1 MMSDQTIIIQS
12 YPSPAGELIIGSYGG
27 QLCLCDWAKESRRK
41 IIDRRLSKALKAEI
55 REGHSKVIDKTIAEL
70 DAYFAGKSSSF
81 DIPVLFVGTDFQ
93 KSVWNAL
100 LDIPYGETI
109 SYGSLAQRLGHPKAV
124 RAVANANGANAISII
139 VPCHRVIGSNHQ
151 LVGYGGGLEAKK
163 ILLDIEA
170 KGLSRLR

>member
-1 MMSDQTIIIQS
+1 MSDQTIIIQS

-41 IIDRRLSKALKAEI
+41 IIARRLSKALKAEI
-55 REGHSKVIDKTIAEL
+55 REGHSKVIDKTITEL

-100 LDIPYGETI
+100 LDIPYGATI
-109 SYGSLAQRLGHPKAV
+109 
-124 RAVANANGANAISII
+124 
-139 VPCHRVIGSNHQ
+139 
-151 LVGYGGGLEAKK
+151 
-163 ILLDIEA
+163 
-170 KGLSRLR
+170 

>member
-1 MMSDQTIIIQS
+1 MSDQTIIIQS

-41 IIDRRLSKALKAEI
+41 TIDHRLSKALKAEI

-70 DAYFAGKSSSF
+70 NAYFAGKSSSF

>member
-1 MMSDQTIIIQS
+1 MSDQTIIIQL
-12 YPSPAGELIIGSYGG
+12 YPSPAGELILGSYGD

-41 IIDRRLSKALKAEI
+41 TIDHRLSKALKAEI
-55 REGHSKVIDKTIAEL
+55 REGHSKVIDKTITEL

>member
-1 MMSDQTIIIQS
+1 MSDQTIIIQL
-12 YPSPAGELIIGSYGG
+12 YPSPAGELILGSYGD

-41 IIDRRLSKALKAEI
+41 TIDHRLSKALKAEI

-93 KSVWNAL
+93 KCVWNAL

-170 KGLSRLR
+170 KGLSRSR

>member
-1 MMSDQTIIIQS
+1 MSDQTIIIQS

-41 IIDRRLSKALKAEI
+41 TIDHRLSKALKAEI

>member
-1 MMSDQTIIIQS
+1 MSDQTIIIQL
-12 YPSPAGELIIGSYGG
+12 YPSPAGELILGSYGD

-41 IIDRRLSKALKAEI
+41 TIDHRLSKALKAEI

-170 KGLSRLR
+170 KGLSRSR

>member
-1 MMSDQTIIIQS
+1 MSDQTIIIQL
-12 YPSPAGELIIGSYGG
+12 YPSPAGELILGSYGD
-27 QLCLCDWAKESRRK
+27 QLCLCDWTKESRRK
-41 IIDRRLSKALKAEI
+41 TIDHRLSKALKAEI

-70 DAYFAGKSSSF
+70 NAYFAGKSSSF